1 MNLQEILLE
10 IAFMLGQKSELLNNA
25 LTRAEKEL
33 LIEDFSS
40 VVTCMSNDFMVWSE
54 DKDDSALELLH
65 IFLNELFENMD
76 AMVAKYWNSRN

>member
-25 LTRAEKEL
+25 LTRAGKEL